1 MMNVYE
7 VQKKIAQRPP
17 FQMIDK
23 VLELVPNEKAVG
35 QKNVS
40 VNEPFFGGHFPDM
53 PIMPGVLLIESA
65 AQLCSFVVENDGV
78 DTSAVYMLLKVQ
90 DFKFLK
96 PVIPGDVIK
105 ITVTKTKEGGTLTY
119 FDAVLECDGET
130 KAKGSMI
137 FTKIPKEQIG

>member
-7 VQKKIAQRPP
+7 VQKRIAQRPP

-23 VLELVPNEKAVG
+23 VLEIEPGVRAVG

-40 VNEPFFGGHFPDM
+40 VNEPYFLGHFPSL

-65 AQLCSFVVENDGV
+65 AQLCSLVFESDGV
-78 DTSAVYMLLKVQ
+78 DDGAVNMLLKVQ
-90 DFKFLK
+90 EFKFLK
-96 PVIPGDVIK
+96 PVIPGDVLE
-105 ITVTKTKEGGTLTY
+105 ITVTLTKAGGTLTY
-119 FDAVLECDGET
+119 FDALIKSGEDV
-130 KAKGSMI
+130 KAKGFMI